1 MGEGVGRDEGAPEGG
16 GGGGQGRGRVGEVFF
31 CEGAEVGICGG
42 VGEEGLQLRVRSQ
55 SRFVGAEGGGG
66 VG

>member
-16 GGGGQGRGRVGEVFF
+16 GGGGQGGGGGGEVFF
-31 CEGAEVGICGG
+31 CKRAEVGICGG
-42 VGEEGLQLRVRSQ
+42 VGEKGLQLRVRGQ
-55 SRFVGAEGGGG
+55 GRFVGAEGGGG